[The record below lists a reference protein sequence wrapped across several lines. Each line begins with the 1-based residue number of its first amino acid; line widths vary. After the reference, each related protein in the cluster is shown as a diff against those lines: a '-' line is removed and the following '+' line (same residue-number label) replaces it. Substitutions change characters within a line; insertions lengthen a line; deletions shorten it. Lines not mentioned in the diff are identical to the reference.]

1 MSIKYNDIAKD
12 IKLKFKEEFPQSNP
26 FITNSFLGVLLN
38 TISYGIYQI
47 YLKMDWLIKQVFA
60 NTANKEHLILQAQ
73 NRIELLPPASSSGKI
88 IISGNDGINLSA
100 GSILKNADIEY
111 SVRDNIQISTVALD
125 NTNISSLNADET
137 LAILK
142 FKNTHNLVTGMK
154 INISNSIFSAFNGAW
169 EITVVSDIEIHFNIK
184 DPNTLSEPI
193 STSPTFKVNRGIG
206 YIDSVRIGT
215 INNIPAYTQLDTT
228 NPNIDLV
235 FVNSNGITGG
245 RDEETD
251 EAYRD
256 RFLDFLRRP
265 QAYFNAR
272 FVEQFILNKFSK
284 VTRCKIDDNIP
295 ITNLVQIYVVDDNA
309 SNLKLDST
317 TISMIRYKIDKI
329 KPINL
334 NSSNLTIQNPN
345 QIDVNITISNLNPSA
360 NSFKELVKNDIEEYI
375 KRLDVGKDINISLLE
390 GYIYNIKDYQNGYR
404 VKSFN
409 INPTTNIS
417 IPQGYI
423 AIPKIEVS

>member
-88 IISGNDGINLSA
+88 IISGSDGKNLSA
-100 GSILKNADIEY
+100 GSILKNGDIEY
-111 SVRDNIQISTVALD
+111 SVRDNIQISTVTLD
-125 NTNISSLNADET
+125 NTNIESLNTDET

-142 FKNTHNLVTGMK
+142 FKNTHNLVTGMEL
-154 INISNSIFSAFNGAW
+154 NIYNSIFSAFNGAW
-169 EITVVSDIEIHFNIK
+169 GITVISDIEIRFNIK

-193 STSPTFKVNRGIG
+193 STTPNFKVNRGIG
-206 YIDSVRIGT
+206 YIDSVKIGT

-235 FVNSNGITGG
+235 FTDSNSITGG

-309 SNLKLDST
+309 SNLEVDST

-360 NSFKELVKNDIEEYI
+360 STFKELVKNDIEEYI
-375 KRLDVGKDINISLLE
+375 KQLDVGKDINISLLE